1 MDELIKKLM
10 TLGVPGLLLWLAMM
24 ASGKTGDAGIWTGLA
39 NIGVIYGPRG
49 GLLVLLMVGL
59 VTNAVSKVAV
69 DGLLVSFYQRRR
81 ESQPSE
87 KLVGEID
94 RLPISQDLKIKLK
107 WAVLHH
113 YMILPPYLIRWGF
126 IVATVLLVL
135 LSLTGYL
142 GEFHYALDLSSH
154 FKLQYLIA
162 GFCLFFFFLMTKR
175 KVWCIV
181 SIFCILLN
189 LIEVV
194 PWYLPP
200 RAILADAQASANA
213 TNPNPQPLRILQSNV
228 LFKNKQYSEV
238 ISLVQLENPD
248 IAFFQEVGASWKK
261 ELEALR
267 DTFPYSLVP
276 PIPARFEPA
285 IYSKLP
291 LENTSI
297 TVLDELI
304 QILYA
309 EVKVQEQVVS
319 IVGIHLSTPMT
330 QRSFNH
336 RNQQLAV
343 FGDYLAKIKNPVLVV
358 GDFNITMWSP
368 FYKRFIQQTEL
379 KNARYGFG
387 ILPTWSTKLPPLSI
401 PIDHCLVSQNVKVLK
416 IRTGRYVG
424 SDHLPLVTDL
434 VIGNR

>member
-1 MDELIKKLM
+1 MDKLIKKLM
-10 TLGVPGLLLWLAMM
+10 TIGVPGLLLWLSMM

-39 NIGVIYGPRG
+39 NIGVIYGPKG

-59 VTNAVSKVAV
+59 VSNAFSQVAV
-69 DGLLVSFYQRRR
+69 DGLLVSFYQKRRQS
-81 ESQPSE
+81 EPSE
-87 KLVGEID
+87 QLVGEID
-94 RLPISQDLKIKLK
+94 RLPFSQDLKMKLK

-113 YMILPPYLIRWGF
+113 YTILPPDLIPWGF
-126 IVATVLLVL
+126 IVATVLLVV

-142 GEFHYALDLSSH
+142 GEFDYRLDLTAH
-154 FKLQYLIA
+154 FKLQYLLA
-162 GFCLFFFFLMTKR
+162 GFCLFFFFLLTKR

-189 LIEVV
+189 LIEVM
-194 PWYLPP
+194 PWYLPQ
-200 RAILADAQASANA
+200 IADA
-213 TNPNPQPLRILQSNV
+213 TNPNSQPLRVLQSNV
-228 LFKNKQYSEV
+228 LFRNKQYAKV
-238 ISLVQLENPD
+238 ISMVRASNPD
-248 IAFFQEVGASWKK
+248 IAFFQEVGPFWKK

-276 PIPARFEPA
+276 PIPERFEPA

-291 LENTSI
+291 LVNTSI
-297 TVLDELI
+297 TVLDGLI

-309 EVKVQEQVVS
+309 EVKVEGKVVS
-319 IVGIHLSTPMT
+319 IIGIHLSTPMK
-330 QRSFNH
+330 QRDFNH

-368 FYKRFIQQTEL
+368 IYKQFIQKVGL
-379 KNARYGFG
+379 KNTRSGFG

-401 PIDHCLVSQNVKVLK
+401 PIDHCLVSPNVKVLQM
-416 IRTGRYVG
+416 RASRYVG
-424 SDHLPLVTDL
+424 SDHLPLITDL
-434 VIGNR
+434 VIGNNEYE